1 VTLTKSPTKNYC
13 MKKSVVLSL
22 AAVLAVSG
30 VKSFAAPV
38 LSDNFNSYTNG
49 NLVGQDG
56 WAQTGASATTP
67 IQVNSGV
74 VTIGSSGQDVY
85 SPFSSPVT
93 LADGQ
98 SLYFGL
104 TLNVSAAQATGDYFL
119 HFTPNAGNSSLFY
132 DRAFVQSTSG
142 GYLLGLLG
150 TSGAGTVTYGTQVLS
165 FGTSYNFVLAY
176 NYFSATTNSAID
188 SIYINPTDPAV
199 ANNTA
204 YLTAAWQGSADTN
217 QIAAVNFRQGTASSA
232 PTLTVDNLVVSQT
245 FGDTVPA
252 PEPSTI
258 ALAAMGGAACLVA
271 FRRKR

>member
-1 VTLTKSPTKNYC
+1 
-13 MKKSVVLSL
+13 MKKSVVFLTAALALLS
-22 AAVLAVSG
+22 SQ
-30 VKSFAAPV
+30 SFATPV
-38 LSDNFNSYTNG
+38 LSDNFNSYPNG
-49 NLVGQDG
+49 NLTNGTT
-56 WAQTGASATTP
+56 WFQTSTPGATP
-67 IQVNSGV
+67 VQVNGGV

-119 HFTPNAGNSSLFY
+119 HFTPNAGNSSLLY
-132 DRAFVQSTSG
+132 DRAFVKSTTGGYFLGLAGTSG
-142 GYLLGLLG
+142 G
-150 TSGAGTVTYGTQVLS
+150 TTTYGTTVLS
-165 FGTSYNFVLAY
+165 LGTSYNMVLAY
-176 NYFSATTNSAID
+176 NYSATTPTNSTDA
-188 SIYINPTDPAV
+188 IYINPSSPTV
-199 ANNTA
+199 GNNTP
-204 YLTAAWQGSADTN
+204 YLLAAWGTATIDTN
-217 QIAAVNFRQGTASSA
+217 QIAAVNFRQGSAPAA

-245 FGDTVPA
+245 FGDVVPA

>member
-1 VTLTKSPTKNYC
+1 
-13 MKKSVVLSL
+13 M
-22 AAVLAVSG
+22 
-30 VKSFAAPV
+30 
-38 LSDNFNSYTNG
+38 
-49 NLVGQDG
+49 
-56 WAQTGASATTP
+56 
-67 IQVNSGV
+67 I
-74 VTIGSSGQDVY
+74 
-85 SPFSSPVT
+85 

-104 TLNVSAAQATGDYFL
+104 TLNVSAAQAGDYFM

-132 DRAFVQSTSG
+132 DRVFVQTNSG

-150 TSGAGTVTYGTQVLS
+150 TSGAGTATYGTQVLS

-188 SIYINPTDPAV
+188 AIYINPTDPAV
-199 ANNTA
+199 GNNTA

-217 QIAAVNFRQGTASSA
+217 QIAAVNFRQGSSTLA

-258 ALAAMGGAACLVA
+258 ALAAMGGAACLAA
-271 FRRKR
+271 FRRRR